1 MVPGVDELDG
11 YLLSVLSDL
20 CLARILDSICLL
32 DPLCL
37 LDTLRLE
44 GLLDLTMAGVC
55 HGLVGRVGGGVW
67 RTYAPYS

>member
-11 YLLSVLSDL
+11 YLLSVLGDL
-20 CLARILDSICLL
+20 GPTHILDSICLL

-44 GLLDLTMAGVC
+44 GLLDLTMASVC
-55 HGLVGRVGGGVW
+55 PGLVGRVGDEV
-67 RTYAPYS
+67 